1 MDQHINIH
9 PDHIVQRA
17 KEVLFSRLD
26 DELLAID
33 AQAGFCYAL
42 NGVRSGPKLE

>member
-1 MDQHINIH
+1 MESTAKIH
-9 PDHIVQRA
+9 SGSIVQRA

-42 NGVRSGPKLE
+42 NETAG